1 MFDSPSEE
9 EEEEEEEGSA
19 IKSTQLLH
27 QMDEVNLAVKL
38 RLSVQNVRSGTRL
51 RGLSNLSGSQSIS
64 QYGQCR
70 SGQPTSESSRH
81 PHGQPSDQHAIQM
94 DLLVS

>member
-1 MFDSPSEE
+1 MFDSPS

-38 RLSVQNVRSGTRL
+38 RLSVQNVRSG
-51 RGLSNLSGSQSIS
+51 
-64 QYGQCR
+64 
-70 SGQPTSESSRH
+70 
-81 PHGQPSDQHAIQM
+81 HACADYQT
-94 DLLVS
+94 